1 MLQAR
6 TPEHAGSRE
15 QARELIGGLSQP
27 LVGERVAV
35 DFGPLLVPTPSYCDE
50 IVKLV
55 LQSGGAE
62 RLEVLNASPR
72 ARQLVE
78 RSAQNR
84 GVAGRLRIA
93 AAVG

>member
-6 TPEHAGSRE
+6 TPQHAGSRE
-15 QARELIGGLSQP
+15 QARELIAGLPQP
-27 LVGERVAV
+27 LTGKLVAI

-55 LQSGGAE
+55 LQTGGAE
-62 RLEVLNASPR
+62 RMEVLNASLR
-72 ARQLVE
+72 ARQLIE

-84 GVAGRLRIA
+84 GVTGRLRIA

>member
-1 MLQAR
+1 MLQAQ
-6 TPEHAGSRE
+6 TPQHAGSRD
-15 QARELIGGLSQP
+15 QARELIGSLPQP
-27 LVGERVAV
+27 LTGNRVAV

-55 LQSGGAE
+55 LEAGGAE
-62 RLEVLNASPR
+62 RLEVLNASLR

-84 GVAGRLRIA
+84 GVSGRLRIA

>member
-1 MLQAR
+1 MLQAK
-6 TPEHAGSRE
+6 TPQHAGSRQ
-15 QARELIGGLSQP
+15 QARELIAGLPQP
-27 LVGERVAV
+27 LAGKRVAV

-50 IVKLV
+50 IVKLA
-55 LQSGGAE
+55 LETGGAK

-72 ARQLVE
+72 ARQLIE

-84 GVAGRLRIA
+84 GVSGRLRLA

>member
-6 TPEHAGSRE
+6 TPQHAGSRE
-15 QARELIGGLSQP
+15 QARELIGGLAQP
-27 LVGERVAV
+27 LAGQRVAV

-55 LQSGGAE
+55 LETGGAE
-62 RLEVLNASPR
+62 RLEVLNASLR
-72 ARQLVE
+72 GRQLIE

-84 GVAGRLRIA
+84 GVTGRLRIA

>member
-1 MLQAR
+1 MPHVQ
-6 TPEHAGSRE
+6 TPQHAGSRE
-15 QARELIGGLSQP
+15 QARELVGALPQP
-27 LVGERVAV
+27 LTGQWMTV

-55 LQSGGAE
+55 LETGGAE
-62 RLEVLNASPR
+62 RLEVLNTSLR

-84 GVAGRLRIA
+84 GVSSRLRIGA
-93 AAVG
+93 TVG